1 MKRLIIL
8 LFLEITCHSL
18 LQAQN
23 WRFHI
28 PLQVDAGAI
37 FNDIERNPDF
47 TITQE
52 PGVAMSINTGASF
65 LYRKRLQI
73 SATGGI
79 FLNQY
84 NFYRLQSQYYIAH
97 FSFRSGVHLS
107 YLSKPVNHHG
117 TRLHLGTGVGYS
129 FLGAD
134 SKSKNLGNFTA
145 EAYSI
150 TQTPFYIAPEFG
162 VSQVYEKG
170 ILTLALT
177 YFFHRTDQNTIYF
190 NFSKEDFQTRASS
203 KEGYFGLRVRYGF
216 RVRSAEQKKVPK
228 KVPRYLKNNFD
239 ERKIRIHNPVY
250 QTRQEI
256 VKLKIADNAE
266 EDGDSISVFVN
277 DSVVLSYYEIMKKP
291 RTVYIPLQKGKNEI
305 VVYAHNEGRIPPN
318 TATAKLIM
326 GLRRKT
332 VPVNTSLRRN
342 QSIIIY
348 RGAIE

>member
-1 MKRLIIL
+1 M
-8 LFLEITCHSL
+8 
-18 LQAQN
+18 
-23 WRFHI
+23 
-28 PLQVDAGAI
+28 QVDVGAV
-37 FNDIERNPDF
+37 FHEIERNPELV
-47 TITQE
+47 IAQE
-52 PGVAMSINTGASF
+52 PGVALSLNTGASF

-79 FLNQY
+79 FLNNY
-84 NFYRLQSQYYIAH
+84 TFYHLRSRYSIAH
-97 FSFRSGVHLS
+97 FSVRTGIHLS
-107 YLSKPVNHHG
+107 YISKPINRHG
-117 TRLHLGTGVGYS
+117 TRLHLGSDMGFT
-129 FLGAD
+129 FLGTN
-134 SKSKNLGNFTA
+134 SESQNLGNFQA
-145 EAYSI
+145 KAVSVE
-150 TQTPFYIAPEFG
+150 QTPLFIAPEFG

-177 YFFHRTDQNTIYF
+177 YFFHQTNQNTV
-190 NFSKEDFQTRASS
+190 NFTFSRDDLQTRAGS

-216 RVRSAEQKKVPK
+216 RVRRASQKRVPK
-228 KVPRYLKNNFD
+228 KVPYYLKNNFD
-239 ERKIRIHNPVY
+239 ERTTKVHNEIY

-332 VPVNTSLRRN
+332 VPVSTSLRRN

-348 RGAIE
+348 RGKIDEGESEK